1 MTTGP
6 RVSVPA
12 RTDLAP
18 RRLRDPHADL
28 LRDTRGIA
36 REQAV
41 ARETWLAALSLE
53 RKEDVL
59 LELELSLK
67 GLVLWANPRL
77 HPSRPGEARIRD
89 RDFRPH
95 VGVALDALSRA
106 HSLCDRLLGA
116 GRPSGS
122 LPRQL
127 PIGFSEASRPEAWRE
142 LTTLTPVESL
152 AALRSAIGV
161 AREIIGALAG
171 VTPLPH
177 RVFFSALVALRREVE
192 RNACFNPLT
201 LLEFRPEFDR
211 IRSTEVLESLQLC
224 ETDTAHR
231 LASLTFLSHFRL
243 LKVVQMMSAA
253 AADPTQPARAYV
265 FLPLLRAESDALL
278 DVLRDRAG
286 VMLADAQER
295 EVLRLSAPDVRA
307 RFDAL
312 TVETEQIGRGR
323 AAMTA
328 SVLALRASVRRAL
341 EQVIAP
347 CGAVEADPNA
357 LAAFVEAS
365 AQITETLQHGV
376 LRMVEVF
383 RPGSDPE
390 RAVGDPS
397 ARRGVTSQSR
407 QWSWVFAL
415 ITRAFVAKAK
425 VARSAAAEQWSAA
438 PSHEFITDYLRHYRE
453 LGQALAYETLY
464 PQRDRLT
471 HALVALTDVDFID
484 DRALDALVVECEAFG
499 AHLQLAVTSASERP
513 EMRGLPLNKVRA
525 GELLRLH
532 LAAVAPAAA
541 RTLDALPPRS

>member
-1 MTTGP
+1 MTTGL
-6 RVSVPA
+6 RASGTA

-59 LELELSLK
+59 LELELNLK

-77 HPSRPGEARIRD
+77 HPSRPDGVTSRA

-95 VGVALDALSRA
+95 VGVALDVLSRA

-116 GRPSGS
+116 GRPTGS

-127 PIGFSEASRPEAWRE
+127 PVGFSEASRPEAWRE
-142 LTTLTPVESL
+142 PATLTPVESL

-161 AREIIGALAG
+161 AREIIQALAS
-171 VTPLPH
+171 VAPLPH
-177 RVFFSALVALRREVE
+177 KVFFAALAALRREIE

-253 AADPTQPARAYV
+253 AADPTNPARAYV

-278 DVLRDRAG
+278 DVLRERAG
-286 VMLADAQER
+286 VILAETQER
-295 EVLRLSAPDVRA
+295 EILRLTAAEVRT

-328 SVLALRASVRRAL
+328 AVLALRAAVRRAL
-341 EQVIAP
+341 QVVVEPCDAP
-347 CGAVEADPNA
+347 NASAGA
-357 LAAFVEAS
+357 LAAFGEAS
-365 AQITETLQHGV
+365 TQLTETLQYGV

-390 RAVGDPS
+390 RAVGDPN
-397 ARRGVTSQSR
+397 ARRGVTAQSR

-425 VARSAAAEQWSAA
+425 LARSAVAERWSAP
-438 PSHEFITDYLRHYRE
+438 PSHEFIAEYLRHYRE

-464 PQRDRLT
+464 PHRDRLT
-471 HALVALTDVDFID
+471 HALLSLTDVDFVED
-484 DRALDALVVECEAFG
+484 HALDALVTECEAFG
-499 AHLQLAVTSASERP
+499 AHLQLAISGASERP
-513 EMRGLPLNKVRA
+513 EMRGVAFNKARA

-532 LAAVAPAAA
+532 LAASSHAAA

>member
-6 RVSVPA
+6 RASISA

-59 LELELSLK
+59 LELELTLK

-77 HPSRPGEARIRD
+77 HPSRPGEAAIRD

-95 VGVALDALSRA
+95 VAVALAALSRA

-116 GRPSGS
+116 GRPTGA

-127 PIGFSEASRPEAWRE
+127 PVGFSEASRAEGWRE
-142 LTTLTPVESL
+142 PAALTPVESL
-152 AALRSAIGV
+152 AALRSAVGV
-161 AREIIGALAG
+161 AREIVGALADI
-171 VTPLPH
+171 VPLQH

-243 LKVVQMMSAA
+243 LKVVQVMAAA
-253 AADPTQPARAYV
+253 AADPTHAARAYV

-278 DVLRDRAG
+278 DVLRGRAG
-286 VMLADAQER
+286 VMLAEAQER
-295 EVLRLSAPDVRA
+295 EILRLSASDVRA

-312 TVETEQIGRGR
+312 TVETEQTSRGR

-328 SVLALRASVRRAL
+328 AVLSLRASVRRAL
-341 EQVIAP
+341 EQVIPPCADAP
-347 CGAVEADPNA
+347 FDA
-357 LAAFVEAS
+357 LPAFVEAS
-365 AQITETLQHGV
+365 GQITETLQHGV

-390 RAVGDPS
+390 RAVGDPG

-425 VARSAAAEQWSAA
+425 LARSAAAERWAA
-438 PSHEFITDYLRHYRE
+438 PPSHEFIAEYLRHYRE

-464 PQRDRLT
+464 PHRDRLT
-471 HALVALTDVDFID
+471 HALNALTDVDFVD
-484 DRALDALVVECEAFG
+484 DRGLDALVGECEAFR
-499 AHLQLAVTSASERP
+499 AHLQLAVSSASDRP
-513 EMRGLPLNKVRA
+513 EMRGVPLNKARA
-525 GELLRLH
+525 GELLKLH
-532 LAAVAPAAA
+532 LAAAPDGPTPA
-541 RTLDALPPRS
+541 LDALPARS